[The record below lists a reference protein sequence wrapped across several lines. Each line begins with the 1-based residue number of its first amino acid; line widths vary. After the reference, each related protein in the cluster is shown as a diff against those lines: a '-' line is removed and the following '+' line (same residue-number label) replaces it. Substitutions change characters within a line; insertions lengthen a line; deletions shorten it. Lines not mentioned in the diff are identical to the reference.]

1 MVKEFFK
8 PASVDEA
15 LDLLSVPGSLALA
28 GGTWALAFEGRDK
41 PERVVDIGKAV
52 PRTIER
58 RGSVLVVGAAVTFQE
73 LIESEAAPSVIKA
86 AAQSMANRNT
96 RNRATVGGNLGANKS
111 CASLVPVLL
120 ALGATVEAKS
130 RGKPAAVLPL
140 ADWLARPEGLV
151 LAVSVPVTA
160 GVRSSSLRSSRTAC
174 DIATGTA
181 ACACRLEGGK
191 LTSLRIAVGG
201 FSPHAALRPDL
212 AALFEGKPLPAKAD
226 IEKAVLPLLSARA
239 DQRGSAEYKC
249 LRGAALIADALHAVE
264 ELS

>member
-15 LDLLSVPGSLALA
+15 LDLLAAPGSLALA
-28 GGTWALAFEGRDK
+28 GGTWALAFEARDK
-41 PERVVDIGKAV
+41 PERIVDIGKAM
-52 PRTIER
+52 PRSIER
-58 RGSVLVVGAAVTFQE
+58 RGATLVLGSGVTFQE
-73 LIESEAAPSVIKA
+73 LIESTAVPAVIKA
-86 AAQSMANRNT
+86 AARSMANRNT

-130 RGKPAAVLPL
+130 RGKPAAMLPL

-151 LAVSVPVTA
+151 LTVSVPVTA
-160 GVRSSSLRSSRTAC
+160 GVRASSLRSSRTAC

-181 ACACRLEGGK
+181 ACAYRLEGGK
-191 LTSLRIAVGG
+191 LTDLRIAAGG
-201 FSPHAALRPDL
+201 FGPHAVLRADL

-226 IEKAVLPLLSARA
+226 IEKAVLPLLTARA
-239 DQRGSAEYKC
+239 DLRGSAEYKQV
-249 LRGAALIADALHAVE
+249 RGAALLADALHAAE
-264 ELS
+264 EMS

>member
-1 MVKEFFK
+1 MVKEFYR
-8 PASVDEA
+8 PASIDEA
-15 LDLLSVPGSLALA
+15 LDLLAAPGALALA
-28 GGTWALAFEGRDK
+28 GGTWALAFEAKDK

-52 PRTIER
+52 PHMIEKR
-58 RGSVLVVGAAVTFQE
+58 SSVLVLGAGATFQE
-73 LIESEAAPSVIKA
+73 IIESAAAPAVIKA

-130 RGKPAAVLPL
+130 RGNPVAVLPL

-151 LAVSVPVTA
+151 LTVSVPVTA
-160 GVRSSSLRSSRTAC
+160 GVRAASLRSSRTAC

-181 ACACRLEGGK
+181 ACVYRLESGK
-191 LTSLRIAVGG
+191 VTGLRIAVGG
-201 FSPHAALRPDL
+201 FSQHAALRPDL
-212 AALFEGKPLPAKAD
+212 AKLFEGKPLPATSD

-239 DQRGSAEYKC
+239 DLRGSAEYKQ
-249 LRGAALIADALHAVE
+249 LRGAALIADVLHAAE

>member
-8 PASVDEA
+8 PASIDEA
-15 LDLLSVPGSLALA
+15 LDLLAAPGALALA
-28 GGTWALAFEGRDK
+28 GGTWALAFEARDK

-52 PRTIER
+52 PRSIEK
-58 RGSVLVVGAAVTFQE
+58 RGSVLVLGAGATFQE
-73 LIESEAAPSVIKA
+73 IIESTAVPAVIKA
-86 AAQSMANRNT
+86 AAASMANRNT

-130 RGKPAAVLPL
+130 RGKPAAVVPL
-140 ADWLARPEGLV
+140 ADWLAKPEGLV
-151 LAVSVPVTA
+151 LTVSVPVAT
-160 GVRSSSLRSSRTAC
+160 GVRAASLRSSRTAC

-181 ACACRLEGGK
+181 ACAYRLDSGK
-191 LTSLRIAVGG
+191 ITGLRLAVGG
-201 FSPHAALRPDL
+201 FGPHAVLRPDL
-212 AALFEGKPLPAKAD
+212 AGLFEGKPLPPKAD

-239 DQRGSAEYKC
+239 DLRGSAEYKQ
-249 LRGAALIADALHAVE
+249 LRGAALLADALHAAE